1 LDSTVAV
8 DRGSALAGAATL
20 AGWLGRFE
28 SCETLVGRVF
38 AGSAS
43 TPDESVVAE
52 PSSGT
57 KTGGVSGVGG
67 VSDAVVPTG
76 VLCGGRIVSVCAVS
90 VAVAAAVGSAVA
102 VGFGVLVFGVVI
114 DVSPVLGGSDPSGLG
129 GSTFAGFSTSA
140 GGAGRD
146 VASVPE
152 LPEPDFCGPDCWEVA
167 PFVPD
172 SPPEAVG
179 SSSARATPPAIAM
192 TV

>member
-1 LDSTVAV
+1 
-8 DRGSALAGAATL
+8 
-20 AGWLGRFE
+20 
-28 SCETLVGRVF
+28 LVGRAF
-38 AGSAS
+38 AGSTS
-43 TPDESVVAE
+43 TPGESVVAKS
-52 PSSGT
+52 SSGT
-57 KTGGVSGVGG
+57 TSGGVWGVGG
-67 VSDAVVPTG
+67 VSEAVVPTG
-76 VLCGGRIVSVCAVS
+76 VLCGGLIVSVGVVS
-90 VAVAAAVGSAVA
+90 VAVAAAVGSVVA

-114 DVSPVLGGSDPSGLG
+114 EVSVVLGGPNSSGLG

-172 SPPEAVG
+172 SPPEADG